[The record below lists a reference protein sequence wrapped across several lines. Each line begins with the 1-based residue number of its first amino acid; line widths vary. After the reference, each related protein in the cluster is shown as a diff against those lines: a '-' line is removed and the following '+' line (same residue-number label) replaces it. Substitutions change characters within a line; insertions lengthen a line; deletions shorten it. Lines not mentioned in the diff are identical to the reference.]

1 MQRKQ
6 EKRMRGSSHPVD
18 KVVGQRVRLSRQ
30 SRGMS
35 QTALASA
42 IGVTFQQL
50 QKYEKAANRISAS
63 KLFEISKALDV
74 DVGTFFS
81 ELRVAGAKEADAEL
95 LDLGSMTKLDMMI
108 MRRLFAIRDPR
119 VKRHIL
125 GLIDAI
131 AGSSEADVD
140 IDE

>member
-1 MQRKQ
+1 
-6 EKRMRGSSHPVD
+6 MRGSSHPVD

-81 ELRVAGAKEADAEL
+81 ELRVSGAKETDADL

-108 MRRLFAIRDPR
+108 MRKLFAIRDPR

-131 AGSSEADVD
+131 AGSSEADAD

>member
-1 MQRKQ
+1 
-6 EKRMRGSSHPVD
+6 MRGTSHPVD

-81 ELRVAGAKEADAEL
+81 ELKVSGTKEADTEL
-95 LDLGSMTKLDMMI
+95 LDLGAMTKLDMMI

-131 AGSSEADVD
+131 ADSSDSDAD

>member
-1 MQRKQ
+1 
-6 EKRMRGSSHPVD
+6 MRGISHPVD

-74 DVGTFFS
+74 DIATFFS
-81 ELRVAGAKEADAEL
+81 ELKVSGREADPEL
-95 LDLGSMTKLDMMI
+95 LDLGAMTKVDMLI
-108 MRRLFAIRDPR
+108 MRKLFTIRDPR
-119 VKRHIL
+119 LKRHIL

-131 AGSSEADVD
+131 AGGSEETGDL
-140 IDE
+140 DE

>member
-1 MQRKQ
+1 
-6 EKRMRGSSHPVD
+6 MRGTSHPVD

-63 KLFEISKALDV
+63 KLFEISRALDV
-74 DVGTFFS
+74 DIGTFFS
-81 ELRVAGAKEADAEL
+81 ELRVAGTNEVESEP
-95 LDLGSMTKLDMMI
+95 LDLGAMTKLDMMI
-108 MRRLFAIRDPR
+108 MRKLFTIQDPR
-119 VKRHIL
+119 LKRHIF
-125 GLIDAI
+125 GLIEAI
-131 AGSSEADVD
+131 AGSEHDADAGA
-140 IDE
+140 

>member
-1 MQRKQ
+1 
-6 EKRMRGSSHPVD
+6 MRGISHPVD

-74 DVGTFFS
+74 DIGTFFS
-81 ELRVAGAKEADAEL
+81 ELRVSGPKEADAEL

-108 MRRLFAIRDPR
+108 MRKLFTIHDPR

-131 AGSSEADVD
+131 TGAGTDGD
-140 IDE
+140 MDE

>member
-1 MQRKQ
+1 
-6 EKRMRGSSHPVD
+6 MRGSSHPVD
-18 KVVGQRVRLSRQ
+18 QVVGQRVRLSRQ

-81 ELRVAGAKEADAEL
+81 ELRVSGAKETDADL

-108 MRRLFAIRDPR
+108 MRKLFAIRDPR

-131 AGSSEADVD
+131 AGSSETDVD

>member
-1 MQRKQ
+1 
-6 EKRMRGSSHPVD
+6 MRGSSHPVD

-63 KLFEISKALDV
+63 KLFDISKALDV

-81 ELRVAGAKEADAEL
+81 ELRVAGAKETDAEL

-131 AGSSEADVD
+131 AGSSEADVE

>member
-1 MQRKQ
+1 
-6 EKRMRGSSHPVD
+6 MRGSSHPVD

-81 ELRVAGAKEADAEL
+81 ELRVSGAKETDADL

-108 MRRLFAIRDPR
+108 MRKLFAIRDPR

-131 AGSSEADVD
+131 AGSSETDVD